1 MNSHPY
7 YDPFDSA
14 PHPDMQV
21 TDGPSAGA
29 EKRNRKSDLRVLYLY
44 FFAHIGSVPVTDKR
58 ESYEVGACITAKHVC
73 FLLGLKHDAVNAAG
87 SARWST
93 EALNYARGLLED
105 IPKQVV
111 ACYRDTDGPARIELV
126 FV

>member
-1 MNSHPY
+1 MSHPT
-7 YDPFDSA
+7 YDPFDTT

-29 EKRNRKSDLRVLYLY
+29 EKRCRLVDLRILYMY
-44 FFAHIGSVPVTDKR
+44 FLTHIGSIPVTDKR

-73 FLLGLKHDAVNAAG
+73 YLLGLKHDAVNAAG

-93 EALNYARGLLED
+93 ECLQYARGLLED
-105 IPKQVV
+105 LPRCT
-111 ACYRDTDGPARIELV
+111 AMTYRNTDGPARIELV
-126 FV
+126 FL